1 MADCD
6 RILGKL
12 ELMHSLNR
20 DRSCPMIY
28 TVRPL
33 REQDIPQVSEIEREA
48 FPPPWPATNF
58 KRELRHN
65 SLSHYFVVLGNDL
78 KERGISR
85 EEDHP
90 DSVPKSTTGGLKSFL
105 TRLFGTEPPPSIT
118 GEKVLGFAG
127 LWFMADEAHIANIAV
142 RGEYRRRGVGELLL
156 IAMIQLAIERKAR
169 FITLEVRASNRA
181 AQALYRKYGLVEVG
195 TRRGYYM
202 DNKEDAV
209 IMTADKITSPAYI
222 ERLQALMQAYTT
234 RWGVNYRLSG
244 PPLHGPAR

>member
-1 MADCD
+1 
-6 RILGKL
+6 
-12 ELMHSLNR
+12 LNGNQ
-20 DRSCPMIY
+20 SCPMIY

-33 REQDIPQVSEIEREA
+33 QEQDIPQVSEIEREA

-65 SLSHYFVVLGNDL
+65 SLSHYFVVLGDDL

-85 EEDHP
+85 EEECP
-90 DSVPKSTTGGLKSFL
+90 DSAGRPAGGGLKSFL
-105 TRLFGTEPPPSIT
+105 TRLFGIGPQQSIT

-142 RGEYRRRGVGELLL
+142 RNEYRRRGVGELLL

-169 FITLEVRASNRA
+169 FITLEVRASNQA
-181 AQALYRKYGLVEVG
+181 AQALYRKYGLVEAG

-222 ERLQALMQAYTT
+222 ESLRRLTQAYAT
-234 RWGVNYRLSG
+234 RWGINYRLSG
-244 PPLHGPAR
+244 LPLHGPAR

>member
-1 MADCD
+1 MV
-6 RILGKL
+6 
-12 ELMHSLNR
+12 
-20 DRSCPMIY
+20 Y

-33 REQDIPQVSEIEREA
+33 KEQDIPQVSEIEREA

-65 SLSHYFVVLGNDL
+65 SLSHFFVVSRDDL
-78 KERGISR
+78 TGLEISQEERSA
-85 EEDHP
+85 
-90 DSVPKSTTGGLKSFL
+90 DSVTKSTGEKIKSFFG
-105 TRLFGTEPPPSIT
+105 RLFGGGNPRNVT

-142 RGEYRRRGVGELLL
+142 RDEYRRRGVGELLL

-169 FITLEVRASNRA
+169 FITLEVRASNQA

-222 ERLQALMQAYTT
+222 ESLRELKQAYAM
-234 RWGVNYRLSG
+234 RWGANYQLSELQ
-244 PPLHGPAR
+244 LHGQAR